1 MNKENISNLISLYV
15 KKRPFIKESLRDGI
29 INYSSLARKISYEL
43 YGNHSKTGAI
53 KVALQRL
60 SRKLIQKEEDLE
72 EKILKVLKNSSLNIK
87 TKIAVVISNSELN
100 IKPISYAK
108 GDLAITYII
117 KEEYLIQLKKEKKIK
132 SIEKNLNL
140 IIIQSKEELEN
151 TPGVISM
158 LLSALAIEGINIQE
172 IISCYTDTLIV
183 IKESDTS
190 RAYEILNSLLN

>member
-1 MNKENISNLISLYV
+1 MKKENISNLISLYV

-43 YGNHSKTGAI
+43 YGNFNKTGAI

-60 SRKLIQKEEDLE
+60 SKKLIQKEEDLE
-72 EKILKVLKNSSLNIK
+72 EKILKVLKDSSLSIK
-87 TKIAVVISNSELN
+87 TKIAVVISNGELA

-108 GDLAITYII
+108 GESIITYII
-117 KEEYLIQLKKEKKIK
+117 KEELLNQLKKEKKIK
-132 SIEKNLNL
+132 SVEKNLNL
-140 IIIQSKEELEN
+140 IIIQSREELES
-151 TPGVISM
+151 TPGVLSM
-158 LLSALAIEGINIQE
+158 ILSALAIEGINVQE

-183 IKESDTS
+183 LKETDTS